1 MEKKELIMKTK
12 YFFRFIPDEIYVKA
26 YFRLKVKRKLNLK
39 RPETL
44 NEKLQWMKFNYRKPF
59 FSLVSDKYADR
70 KYIQEKVGEQY
81 LIPLIGRYEKFD
93 DINFEELPNQFII
106 KCNHDSGGY
115 YICRDKSKL
124 DIKAA
129 KKKINS
135 HLKKNFYYIGREW
148 QYKNIKPCIVV
159 EKLMLDENNELP
171 SDYKI
176 TCFNGKVDNIM
187 VCKDRFSKGGVKF
200 YFFDKKW
207 NFLRYN
213 YGDEELPKE
222 FSLKKPQNLEE
233 MIDVAEK
240 LAKDFIYARIDLY
253 EIKGKIYFGEITLSP
268 NSGFDTDITYNTDKI
283 FGKKLIIDENT
294 K

>member
-59 FSLVSDKYADR
+59 FSLVSDKYAVR

-176 TCFNGKVDNIM
+176 T
-187 VCKDRFSKGGVKF
+187 
-200 YFFDKKW
+200 
-207 NFLRYN
+207 
-213 YGDEELPKE
+213 
-222 FSLKKPQNLEE
+222 
-233 MIDVAEK
+233 
-240 LAKDFIYARIDLY
+240 
-253 EIKGKIYFGEITLSP
+253 
-268 NSGFDTDITYNTDKI
+268 
-283 FGKKLIIDENT
+283 
-294 K
+294 